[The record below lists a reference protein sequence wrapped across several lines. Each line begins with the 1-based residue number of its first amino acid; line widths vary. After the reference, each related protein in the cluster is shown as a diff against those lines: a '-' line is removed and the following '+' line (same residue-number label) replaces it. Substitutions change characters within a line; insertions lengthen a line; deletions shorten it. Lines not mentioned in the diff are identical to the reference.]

1 MTPHKHGL
9 RNYAPLR
16 VAVRLANDDVVYSE
30 GVGSVVFAPEGKREL
45 EFSRVLHVPEL
56 GSNLFSV
63 LYLARHR
70 GFTIHIYS
78 DRMDF
83 DREGHTLFCAKI
95 DASNTAYLDGTVL
108 PPLKS
113 AQASDTSTLALENFQ
128 PL

>member
-1 MTPHKHGL
+1 MTPHKHWL

-95 DASNTAYLDGTVL
+95 DASNTAFLAGEVVSAL
-108 PPLKS
+108 ES
-113 AQASDTSTLALENFQ
+113 AQLSASSTLPMDEAL
-128 PL
+128 